1 VPSRH
6 NPPSP
11 TTRYRFACLL
21 RFRNIARARTLD
33 SSEESIMTAH
43 QPDFYPEQD
52 PLPFG
57 SRGADADGSPRAS
70 YTGVDKL
77 GSLLQDLHRLLDQS
91 IEHVDRAK
99 NTLTSESVVTAAAAA
114 VVERHLASAAD
125 ELERMAE
132 LVHAAMQGK
141 ATPLGSANLSRA
153 RPVTLGEAISHALD
167 VCKPL
172 AAKHR
177 VTCNLTLAPSL
188 SGLPSGAMY
197 TVALNAIQNA
207 IEAVARTNQ
216 PGTVD
221 LELRPD
227 AAPREAAYG
236 RDQRVWCVL
245 DIRDSGAG
253 LPKNVDPRRVFDLG
267 FTTKPNGAGVGLG
280 VARSVVQGM
289 GGTVE
294 LSARSQTMPDEKG
307 CLFRVRFPC
316 VTLNTTQYRH
326 TA

>member
-1 VPSRH
+1 MLRLG
-6 NPPSP
+6 NIGP
-11 TTRYRFACLL
+11 T
-21 RFRNIARARTLD
+21 RAGGA
-33 SSEESIMTAH
+33 SEETGMTAH
-43 QPDFYPEQD
+43 QPDFFPEQD
-52 PLPFG
+52 PLPFS
-57 SRGADADGSPRAS
+57 SRGADAESSPRAS
-70 YTGVDKL
+70 YARVDGL
-77 GSLLQDLHRLLDQS
+77 ASLLQDLHRLLDQS

-99 NTLTSESVVTAAAAA
+99 NTLTGEGVVTAAAAA

-125 ELERMAE
+125 DLERMAE

-141 ATPLGSANLSRA
+141 ATPLGSHNLSRS

-172 AAKHR
+172 AAKHS
-177 VTCNLTLAPSL
+177 VTCNLSLAPAL
-188 SGLPSGAMY
+188 AGLPSGAMY

-253 LPKNVDPRRVFDLG
+253 LPKHVDPKRVFDLG

-289 GGTVE
+289 GGTIE
-294 LSARSQTMPDEKG
+294 LTARAQQHAGAVG
-307 CLFRVRFPC
+307 CLLRVRFPC